1 MITLATK
8 VTLLRILLVPVCLS
22 QLVYYAVG
30 CTDGTPKE
38 WHRLL
43 AFWVFVAASL
53 SDAVDGFIA
62 RQFNQ
67 ISQLG
72 RVLDPIADKMLL
84 MTVVILLAV
93 NPGHAFPKLPIWF
106 PILLVSRDVLLIAGA
121 LLIHIVVGEVK
132 VKARIVSK
140 VATLLQMVTLGC
152 VMLKLE
158 PSTIAWPL
166 YAATFFT
173 SISLVWYLFDGAKQF
188 NSAVNLKV

>member
-8 VTLLRILLVPVCLS
+8 VTILRILLVPVCLS
-22 QLVYYAVG
+22 QLIYYAVG
-30 CTDGTPKE
+30 CADGAGKE

-43 AFWVFVAASL
+43 ALGVFVVASL

-84 MTVVILLAV
+84 MTVIILLAV
-93 NPGHAFPKLPIWF
+93 NPGHAFPKLPLWF
-106 PILLVSRDVLLIAGA
+106 PILVVSRDVLLLAGA
-121 LLIHIVVGEVK
+121 LLIHILVGEVK

-140 VATLLQMVTLGC
+140 IATLLQMVTLGC
-152 VMLKLE
+152 VMLKLD
-158 PSTIAWPL
+158 PATIAWPL
-166 YAATFFT
+166 YAAAFFT
-173 SISLVWYLFDGAKQF
+173 GISLVWYLFDGAKQF
-188 NSAVNLKV
+188 NSVVNLKI

>member
-8 VTLLRILLVPVCLS
+8 VTILRILLVPVCLS
-22 QLVYYAVG
+22 QLIYYAVG
-30 CTDGTPKE
+30 YADGAAKE

-43 AFWVFVAASL
+43 GFWVFIAASL

-93 NPGHAFPKLPIWF
+93 NPGHAFPKLPLWF

-121 LLIHIVVGEVK
+121 LLIHVVVGEVK

-140 VATLLQMVTLGC
+140 IATLFQMVTLGC
-152 VMLKLE
+152 VMLKMD
-158 PSTIAWPL
+158 PASIAWPL
-166 YAATFFT
+166 YIATFFT
-173 SISLVWYLFDGAKQF
+173 GISLVWYLFDGAKQF
-188 NSAVNLKV
+188 NSVVNLKV

>member
-8 VTLLRILLVPVCLS
+8 VTILRILLVPVCLS

-30 CTDGTPKE
+30 YADGAAKE

-67 ISQLG
+67 QSQLG

-84 MTVVILLAV
+84 MTVVILLAI
-93 NPGHAFPKLPIWF
+93 NPGRAFPKLPLWF

-140 VATLLQMVTLGC
+140 IATLFQMVTLGF

-158 PSTIAWPL
+158 PATIAWPL

-173 SISLVWYLFDGAKQF
+173 SISLVWYLFDGGKQF